1 MTREEFYLQCL
12 AEECCEVAQAVS
24 KCLIFGTLAKI
35 PVNKGGDG
43 GRNNRDHLNDELH
56 DVTVLVE
63 RLQRMGTIATYVDP
77 RAYEL
82 RQQKLGQK
90 LYDAEKL
97 GMVDA

>member
-1 MTREEFYLQCL
+1 MTREQFYLQCL
-12 AEECCEVAQAVS
+12 AEECSEVAQAVS

-35 PVNKGGDG
+35 PASKGGDG
-43 GRNNRDHLNDELH
+43 ERNNRDHLNDEIH
-56 DVTVLVE
+56 DVTALVE
-63 RLQRMGTIATYVDP
+63 RLQLMGTIATWGSPV
-77 RAYEL
+77 AHET

>member
-24 KCLIFGTLAKI
+24 KCLVFGALTKI
-35 PVNKGGDG
+35 PESKGGDG
-43 GRNNRDHLNDELH
+43 ERNNRDHLNDEIH
-56 DVTVLVE
+56 DVAVLVE
-63 RLQRMGTIATYVDP
+63 RLQRYGTIATHVGT
-77 RAYEL
+77 RAHEM

-90 LYDAEKL
+90 LYDAERL